1 MNRRRNIRDHIWLA
15 LAVLSLVLMVFAVA
29 TPRAVGDTDSAA
41 RKVERRLSRRMARLD
56 WYVQHPQQK
65 LPEDMVIYVYEGDSL
80 LSWRNKFPLYNDDI
94 SSRVVVQRIANP
106 KVNLRSPLSY
116 VTEEPGFLNIGPNW
130 YIVKMQETDGR
141 KVISGLLVSSTLDNA
156 SFRGVNPQLH
166 LGRRFSVRP
175 LTFSGGSP
183 VSLGGKPVFKVLY
196 DSLTGVVVANAVLLW
211 ISLALFLSAAVA
223 FVFMRRTL
231 RRALISVAGILLATA
246 AMYFW
251 GRSAQSEYAIFSP
264 MVYAGGSLLFSL
276 GAVLLLN
283 LAVLLCVTV
292 VYLVRRS
299 LWQAVSTK
307 RAAVLLSALDV
318 LLLLTLLAYV
328 HLTLSSIISNSNISL
343 ELYKLGSL
351 SVYSFVVYSSFLSV
365 LAVVPMMLQMLQPA
379 FSRVLGRRIDFF
391 SGPARVAYSL
401 VTGIYLVVAFA
412 VLGFQ
417 KEEGRVE
424 VWAGKLAVDRD
435 ITLELQLLK
444 VERPIA
450 EDAVVSALAFI
461 DGAEVIIRNR
471 IIDHYLLAE
480 SADYSISVHMVRPG
494 VSSPQSISAFEHLTS
509 EGVPISDGS
518 FFLCS
523 GTQEGPARYDGIFTY
538 FHPSGMVAHLVLDV
552 EQKNLP
558 DGKGYSRLL
567 SQVSTNRL
575 NVPSAYSYSRY
586 QGRDLR
592 LFKGEYPYSTRMDDW
607 MYDSVYKDRV
617 CHYVRD
623 GFVHFVNV
631 ITDDEAV
638 IISRREIGFFS
649 YVVAAV
655 FAALVMYLLL
665 LGLKPKRR
673 GPSSRERNYFRSW
686 MSWTLMLS
694 LITAMVVMASVSVFF
709 VYRRNEANQVAIMSD
724 RINAM
729 QLLAQNGLRGMDIRD
744 VQHSSELVALIQSV
758 SDNTGSDISVY
769 STDGRIIVST
779 NPEALDYMLLG
790 YRIDE
795 EALDQIMRLNKRYCI
810 RKETL
815 GWRHYHT
822 MYMPLIGPDGSIVAI
837 LSAPYVEES
846 YDFERDAVT
855 HSMTIITVFILLFLL
870 ARLMESAAL
879 DRVFRP
885 LSLMGRTMSRAGQG
899 ALEHISYG
907 RTDEISAL
915 VDAYNR
921 MVDELGESTRKL
933 AQAERDKAWNSMAR
947 QVAHE
952 IKNPLTPMKLQIQ
965 RLIRLKQKGDPS
977 WEEKFE
983 AASKVLLDHI
993 DVLTETSN
1001 EFSTLARLYTEPHTR
1016 LDLDSML
1023 KDEISMFDNRDDV
1036 RFTYIG
1042 MEGASVLGPKPQL
1055 SRVFVNLLGNAVQAV
1070 EGREGAEILVSLRK
1084 SIHDGYYDIVVE
1096 DNGPGVSEE
1105 NIPKLF
1111 TPNFT
1116 TKSGGSGLGLAISRS
1131 VLDNCGATID
1141 YSRSFA
1147 LGGACFTIHYP
1158 AIKA

>member
-1 MNRRRNIRDHIWLA
+1 MSRKFDIRNYIW
-15 LAVLSLVLMVFAVA
+15 AVLLLVSAVVFVFAVS
-29 TPRAVGDTDSAA
+29 TPRVVGDTASEA
-41 RKVERRLSRRMARLD
+41 RKMERLLSARMARLD
-56 WYVQHPQQK
+56 WFVGHPQSK
-65 LPEDMVIYVYEGDSL
+65 LPDDMVIYTYADDTL
-80 LSWRNKFPLYNDDI
+80 QSWRGQFPLFNDDI
-94 SSRVVVQRIANP
+94 SSRVVVQRITNP
-106 KVNLRSPLSY
+106 RVNLRSPLSY
-116 VTEEPGFLNIGPNW
+116 LTEEPSFINIGSKW
-130 YIVKMQETDGR
+130 YIARMTDYDGG
-141 KVISGLLVSSTLDNA
+141 KIVSALMVMDALDN
-156 SFRGVNPQLH
+156 SSYNGVNPRLH
-166 LGRRFSVRP
+166 LGLRFSVKP
-175 LTFSGGSP
+175 LTFSEGSS
-183 VSLGGKPVFKVLY
+183 VWLDGRPVFKILY
-196 DSLTGVVVANAVLLW
+196 DSMSGEVVADAGLLW
-211 ISLALFLSAAVA
+211 AALLLFMAAAVS
-223 FVFMRRTL
+223 FVFRKRTL
-231 RRALISVAGILLATA
+231 RRAVIACAGIILVTC

-251 GRSAQSEYAIFSP
+251 GRSARNEFSLFSP
-264 MVYAGGSLLFSL
+264 MTYAGGTFLFSL
-276 GAVLLLN
+276 GAVLLVN
-283 LAVLLCVTV
+283 LAILLCVLVLYLERRNLWSKVHIVPLGAALSVLDLVAV
-292 VYLVRRS
+292 VVI
-299 LWQAVSTK
+299 
-307 RAAVLLSALDV
+307 VL
-318 LLLLTLLAYV
+318 YN
-328 HLTLSSIISNSNISL
+328 HFTLSSIVANSNISL
-343 ELYKLGSL
+343 EIYKLGSL
-351 SVYSFVVYSSFLSV
+351 SMYTLLVYASILS
-365 LAVVPMMLQMLQPA
+365 LLTSVPMLLQMLQPA
-379 FSRVLGRRIDFF
+379 ASRTLGVHYDMFSATSRAV
-391 SGPARVAYSL
+391 VAV
-401 VTGIYLVVAFA
+401 VTALYLVLTTAL
-412 VLGFQ
+412 LGFD
-417 KEEGRVE
+417 KEEDRME

-435 ITLELQLLK
+435 VNMELQLLK
-444 VERPIA
+444 VEPYIA
-450 EDAVVSALAFI
+450 GDAIIATLSAL
-461 DGAEVIIRNR
+461 DGSEPIIRNR
-471 IIDHYLLAE
+471 VVDNYLLNE
-480 SADYSISVHMVRPG
+480 SQDYSVNVQLVHSGNLNQEGTPIAEG
-494 VSSPQSISAFEHLTS
+494 SAFMSCPT
-509 EGVPISDGS
+509 
-518 FFLCS
+518 
-523 GTQEGPARYDGIFTY
+523 TEGPCNYVGVFP
-538 FHPSGMVAHLVLDV
+538 FFSGDKLNYVLLEV
-552 EQKNLP
+552 TAKSALG
-558 DGKGYSRLL
+558 GKGYSRLL
-567 SQVSTNRL
+567 SMTSPGRTSL
-575 NVPSAYSYSRY
+575 PAAYSFSRY

-592 LFKGEYPYSTRMDDW
+592 LFRGTYPYSTRMDDL
-607 MYDSVYKDRV
+607 MYTRVYIDQT
-617 CHYVRD
+617 CHFNVD
-623 GFVHFVNV
+623 GYVHFVNV

-729 QLLAQNGLRGMDIRD
+729 QLLAQNGLRGMDVRD